1 MKKLISIAAV
11 AAAIA
16 VAPTMA
22 SADSWRHHRGH
33 HQGDTQQ
40 GYYGH
45 DNDSARAGGALVVIG
60 TGAGAGAL
68 IAGPVGAAVGAGAG
82 LVVAVF
88 GGSLG

>member
-22 SADSWRHHRGH
+22 SADSWRHHRH

-40 GYYGH
+40 GYYNGH
-45 DNDSARAGGALVVIG
+45 DNDSARAGGALLVIG

-68 IAGPVGAAVGAGAG
+68 IAGPVGAAVGGAAG

-88 GGSLG
+88 GGSLS